1 LKREVDSDYSDEA
14 EIKRIKQMAANVFG
28 IVVDK
33 TFKTAAEYN
42 IIGAKSEQ
50 TLFSLRLDS
59 LTCFVQ
65 DKRFGFNSELGYFS
79 GNDQTQLEIAHNI
92 LEKLIIPKSEIAKE
106 RIVKEKNQE
115 AEVDRNN
122 MNVIRKSEI
131 GEGKNFVKI
140 YRQIEG
146 NPVWSSNLLLALT
159 KDNRIGFMQLH
170 WPQIPHHTINE
181 THRLRYKLEHGWNV
195 PEEKDYKIES
205 AEAGII
211 HSPAMSFFMD
221 IYPAIRVIYK
231 PTDKNAGKKKVLY
244 FDRNGKKIPIP
255 RQIETL
261 MDAKY
266 QKRK

>member
-14 EIKRIKQMAANVFG
+14 EIERIKQMAADVFG
-28 IVVDK
+28 IDVDK
-33 TFKTAAEYN
+33 TFEIAAEYN

-50 TLFSLRLDS
+50 ILFSLRLDS

-65 DKRFGFNSELGYFS
+65 DKRFGFNSELGYFR

-92 LEKLIIPKSEIAKE
+92 LEKLTIPKSEIAKE
-106 RIVKEKNQE
+106 RIVTEKNQE

-146 NPVWSSNLLLALT
+146 NSVWSSNLLLALT

-170 WPQIPHHTINE
+170 WPEIPHHTINE

-231 PTDKNAGKKKVLY
+231 PTMKTQARKRFFILIDTVKRFQFPDKL
-244 FDRNGKKIPIP
+244 
-255 RQIETL
+255 
-261 MDAKY
+261 KY
-266 QKRK
+266 

>member
-1 LKREVDSDYSDEA
+1 MKREVDSDYSDEA
-14 EIKRIKQMAANVFG
+14 EIERIKQMAADVFG
-28 IVVDK
+28 IDVDK
-33 TFKTAAEYN
+33 TFEIAAEYN

-50 TLFSLRLDS
+50 ILFSLRLDS

-65 DKRFGFNSELGYFS
+65 DKRFGFNSELGYFR

-92 LEKLIIPKSEIAKE
+92 LEKLTIPKSEIAKE
-106 RIVKEKNQE
+106 RIVTEKNQE

-146 NPVWSSNLLLALT
+146 NSVWSSNLLLALT

-170 WPQIPHHTINE
+170 WPEIPHHTINE

-231 PTDKNAGKKKVLY
+231 PTMKTQARKRFFILIDTVKRFQFPDKL
-244 FDRNGKKIPIP
+244 
-255 RQIETL
+255 
-261 MDAKY
+261 KY
-266 QKRK
+266 